1 MGPGLFESVYEAV
14 IEYEVVNTYKLKVES
29 QKSIP
34 VVFLWFN
41 IKSYFLPL
49 ALTLEGWVDE
59 GFKGLAK
66 RWLPIL
72 NEFETWRVDVSYE
85 IHQGYGKIV

>member
-41 IKSYFLPL
+41 IKSYFSPL
-49 ALTLEGWVDE
+49 ASTSGRLG
-59 GFKGLAK
+59 G
-66 RWLPIL
+66 RRIQ
-72 NEFETWRVDVSYE
+72 R
-85 IHQGYGKIV
+85 IGKKMAAHPE